1 VFTNLSVN
9 RIWGNIWGTG
19 SIDLRLCGHRRMKP
33 RDILQTF
40 ACLYSY
46 TNQILHLKT
55 FDCKETDLA

>member
-1 VFTNLSVN
+1 VN
-9 RIWGNIWGTG
+9 RIRGNIWGTG

-46 TNQILHLKT
+46 TNQILRLKT